1 MTVTAPVFNEVR
13 SLLEAFEQSP
23 DPLFVTD
30 RNNRIVLWNKP
41 LERLVGHQ
49 EEEVRGATC
58 GAVLC
63 GSDRFGNRYCVDS
76 CPVVQIAN
84 RGEIVRRFEL
94 RIQTKAKTHIDVEVT
109 ILNLP
114 APPPYRFLLSHIIR
128 PIEQPE
134 EARPSTAP
142 PNNEATDMR
151 AKRLTR
157 REIEVLGMLAN
168 GLHIAEIGERLSIS
182 ALTARNHVQNIL
194 DKLEVHSKSEAVA
207 FAFRQKVI

>member
-1 MTVTAPVFNEVR
+1 LSVTAPVFNEIR
-13 SLLEAFEQSP
+13 PLLESLEQSP

-41 LERLVGHQ
+41 LERLLGHA
-49 EEEVRGATC
+49 ESEIRGATC

-63 GSDRFGNRYCVDS
+63 GSDRYGNRYCVDP

-84 RGEIVRRFEL
+84 RGETVHRFEL
-94 RIQTKAKTHIDVEVT
+94 RIQTKYKTHVDVEVT
-109 ILNLP
+109 ILHLP
-114 APPPYRFLLSHIIR
+114 APPPYRFLLSHLVR
-128 PIEQPE
+128 PLDTVAE
-134 EARPSTAP
+134 EAPRQHA
-142 PNNEATDMR
+142 EVTDMR

-168 GLHIAEIGERLSIS
+168 GLHVTEIGERLSIS

>member
-1 MTVTAPVFNEVR
+1 MSVTAPVFHEVR

-23 DPLFVTD
+23 DALFVTD

-41 LERLVGHQ
+41 LERLLGHQ

-63 GSDRFGNRYCVDS
+63 GADRFGNRYCVDP

-84 RGEIVRRFEL
+84 RGETIRRFEL

-114 APPPYRFLLSHIIR
+114 APPPYRFLLSHLVR
-128 PIEQPE
+128 PIERVVE
-134 EARPSTAP
+134 EAPRPA
-142 PNNEATDMR
+142 EVTDLR

-168 GLHIAEIGERLSIS
+168 GLHIAEIGERCSIS